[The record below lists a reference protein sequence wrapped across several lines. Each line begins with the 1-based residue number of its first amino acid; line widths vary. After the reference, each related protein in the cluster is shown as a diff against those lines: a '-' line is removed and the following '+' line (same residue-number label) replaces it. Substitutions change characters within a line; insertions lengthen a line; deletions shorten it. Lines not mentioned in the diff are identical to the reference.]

1 MNIAWLKNIDKQ
13 SICRIS
19 AYLFPIRKGKYRMNR
34 LIVTGLAI
42 SAIALIGPKTAD
54 AASLSI
60 NDATTEG
67 SIIFNAGQFDTGTG
81 FILDGTTLLAPSLGT
96 ASRTVSE
103 GTAGSPITHTFS
115 GQFFTSGAFSA
126 PTSGTIAFTEAGGG
140 ISDILTFAYAGG
152 GGSPGAFGVG
162 TLTGTFV
169 SDLEPGGSLL
179 APIGATLVSEGTPFT
194 FNNTNIT
201 ASAISDVE
209 AVPEPVSLALLG
221 SALIGFAAIRR
232 RRSV

>member
-1 MNIAWLKNIDKQ
+1 
-13 SICRIS
+13 
-19 AYLFPIRKGKYRMNR
+19 MNR
-34 LIVTGLAI
+34 LIATGLAI

-60 NDATTEG
+60 DDASTEG
-67 SIIFNAGQFDTGTG
+67 SIIFNVGQFDTGTG

-103 GTAGSPITHTFS
+103 GTAGTPITHTFS
-115 GQFFTSGAFSA
+115 GQFFTSGALARQPAARSPSLRPEEASA
-126 PTSGTIAFTEAGGG
+126 
-140 ISDILTFAYAGG
+140 ISSPSAYTGG

-169 SDLEPGGSLL
+169 SDLEPGGSLV

-209 AVPEPVSLALLG
+209 AVPEPASLALLG